1 MAKKK
6 NVTVKRKASPADKM
20 LNAIIAVVVVV
31 FVGLAV
37 WAISPKIS
45 EKIEAYKAEQQA
57 ALPDTIEK
65 RANEKGVTVEQFI
78 ADYGIT
84 GENVTGETMM
94 SEVIETMTVENY
106 AKLEG
111 TTVEEY
117 IAANGLPETVTG
129 TMTVGEANDLVPIK
143 TVIESSGMDFETFKT
158 TYELGDDVTED
169 TPWAQVEEAVMKK
182 TEEMMAAAQEE
193 QAAPAE
199 ASAEPAEEA
208 AAEAVTETEAETE
221 TEEKAAE

>member
-6 NVTVKRKASPADKM
+6 KVTPKRKASPADRV
-20 LNAIIAVVVVV
+20 LNIIIAVVVLV
-31 FVGLAV
+31 FVGLAA

-65 RANEKGVTVEQFI
+65 RANEKGITVEQFI

-84 GENVTGETMM
+84 GENITGETMM
-94 SEVIETMTVENY
+94 SDVVESMTVENY

-117 IAANGLPETVTG
+117 ITANGLPETVTG
-129 TMTVGEANDLVPIK
+129 AMTVGEANDLVPIK
-143 TVIESSGMDFETFKT
+143 TVIASSGMDFETFKT

-169 TPWAQVEEAVMKK
+169 TPWSQVEETVMQKAQ
-182 TEEMMAAAQEE
+182 EMMA
-193 QAAPAE
+193 
-199 ASAEPAEEA
+199 
-208 AAEAVTETEAETE
+208 TAETE
-221 TEEKAAE
+221 TAEGETAETAETAEGEAEATEETADAEATEEAAE